1 MAKLE
6 RRMGRKWRYLLWFY
20 LTGALLMAVMLVQT
34 AYSSGG
40 FQRQHSMVELLVLAG
55 LYSAATLLW
64 PVLFVVVTL
73 QYFGVLPAMMTLGGP

>member
-1 MAKLE
+1 MIKNPNKVRIFISTFALA
-6 RRMGRKWRYLLWFY
+6 
-20 LTGALLMAVMLVQT
+20 GAMFQT